1 MFIVFPVIVF
11 SVIVKYSVVGSC
23 YPEIVVRVFVNVCN
37 GNHGSDRCFYSEVI
51 FFRII
56 ITQSPVGSY
65 INGSVVALIYFL
77 DVVTTYCIGGI
88 IRVVITFYFSVAQV
102 KHFQTVRERSDPEFV
117 SVQAKS
123 SYIEDLFFFFCQVIF
138 LNFFT
143 VYIVFEESFLG
154 TYPDNTVKIILVKRV
169 YDWIIRDNMLVEYL
183 IFGYDMNCSGLIG

>member
-1 MFIVFPVIVF
+1 MVPLLHL
-11 SVIVKYSVVGSC
+11 Y
-23 YPEIVVRVFVNVCN
+23 
-37 GNHGSDRCFYSEVI
+37 I
-51 FFRII
+51 F
-56 ITQSPVGSY
+56 GCCHY
-65 INGSVVALIYFL
+65 ILYWGYYTSGDNFL
-77 DVVTTYCIGGI
+77 
-88 IRVVITFYFSVAQV
+88 FSVAQV

-169 YDWIIRDNMLVEYL
+169 YDWIIRYNMLVEYL
-183 IFGYDMNCSGLIG
+183 ILGMI

>member
-1 MFIVFPVIVF
+1 M
-11 SVIVKYSVVGSC
+11 
-23 YPEIVVRVFVNVCN
+23 RVFVNVCN

-123 SYIEDLFFFFCQVIF
+123 SYIEDLFFLFSAR
-138 LNFFT
+138 L
-143 VYIVFEESFLG
+143 YS
-154 TYPDNTVKIILVKRV
+154 
-169 YDWIIRDNMLVEYL
+169 
-183 IFGYDMNCSGLIG
+183 